1 MVLSRLWFAFRSLFQ
16 FGINDHYVLGLKG
29 IRQEDLRI
37 ACVVVIELL
46 TVIVVPIVKIVR
58 CVEQSTVVRI
68 AKTFRK
74 TNNINIK

>member
-1 MVLSRLWFAFRSLFQ
+1 MVLSRLWFAFQSLFQ

-37 ACVVVIELL
+37 AGDVVIELL
-46 TVIVVPIVKIVR
+46 TVIVVPIVR
-58 CVEQSTVVRI
+58 CAEQSTVVRI

-74 TNNINIK
+74 TNKINIK